1 MARYGSRA
9 SNLTGLL
16 GSIGDTIGEMGQP
29 GHQYVDTF
37 RRTMAPKVDTNSS
50 QSMKDY
56 SLWARR
62 NGYDDEA
69 VRYENMAIERQKVE
83 GMQDFKKANLTD
95 SSIMRKIHEVDTS
108 AMSAEQKAALNQAYE
123 LAESRMNQRGAD
135 YENGKG
141 TEGSDMTNVLLA
153 EDAAKVKLARDIEAH
168 NITLQKEQD
177 RLDEQRAAGQIMP
190 EDSLTEEEYAVY
202 LRAMNAAPSD
212 AARAKI
218 NEVYKERFTA
228 HRKMVESGA
237 KAQAVM
243 DVTEVVSDLANS
255 DKNTKWLGLADG
267 PLSSWMEDNPE
278 LVKAASEATK
288 EALAGNPEY
297 VKAGPEE
304 RKAIASKTLREY
316 LKEVSPNFKEADT
329 SHRYDLMADEAAAMF
344 ETQFANRYW
353 ARGLEPGGA
362 AYRQAIENRFRRQN
376 PTAEDYAEFNKEWD
390 NATKNSADTAS
401 YSPMNEIRSAG
412 IYK

>member
-16 GSIGDTIGEMGQP
+16 GSIGDTIGEMGKP
-29 GHQYVDTF
+29 GEQYIDTF
-37 RRTMAPKVDTNSS
+37 RRSMAPEIDTESS

-83 GMQDFKKANLTD
+83 AGQEFKKANLAD
-95 SSIMRKIHEVDTS
+95 STIMRKIHEVDTS
-108 AMSAEQKAALNQAYE
+108 QMSAEQKAALNEAYG
-123 LAESRMNQRGAD
+123 LAEGRMNQRGAD

-153 EDAAKVKLARDIEAH
+153 EDAAAVKLARDIEAH
-168 NITLQKEQD
+168 NIAVQKERD
-177 RLDEQRAAGQIMP
+177 RREKLSAEGQLMP

-202 LRAMNAAPSD
+202 RRAMEAAPSD
-212 AARAKI
+212 QARATI
-218 NEVYKERFTA
+218 NATWKERFTA
-228 HRKMVESGA
+228 HRKMVENGA

-255 DKNTKWLGLADG
+255 DKNTKWLGFADG
-267 PLSSWMEDNPE
+267 PLSSWMGENPE
-278 LVKAASEATK
+278 LVKAATEATK
-288 EALAGNPEY
+288 NALAGDPEY

-304 RKAIASKTLREY
+304 RKAIASKKLREY

-329 SHRYDLMADEAAAMF
+329 SRRYDLMADEAAAMF

-353 ARGLEPGGA
+353 LGGLEPGGDL
-362 AYRQAIENRFRRQN
+362 YRQAIELRFKGKQ
-376 PTAEDYAEFNKEWD
+376 PTSEDYEEFNKEWD
-390 NATKNSADTAS
+390 AQAQNRGGGKAS
-401 YSPMNEIRSAG
+401 SPTSKILTSG
-412 IYK
+412 PY

>member
-1 MARYGSRA
+1 MRSFRG
-9 SNLTGLL
+9 SNLSGLL
-16 GSIGDTIGEMGQP
+16 GSIGGTIGEMGQP
-29 GHQYVDTF
+29 GQQYIDTF
-37 RRTMAPKVDTNSS
+37 RRSMAPKIDTESS

-83 GMQDFKKANLTD
+83 GMQAFKKANLTD
-95 SSIMRKIHEVDTS
+95 SSIMRKIHEIDTS
-108 AMSAEQKAALNQAYE
+108 QMSDKQVAALNEAYR
-123 LAESRMNQRGAD
+123 LAEDRMNQRGAD
-135 YENGKG
+135 YEDGKG

-168 NITLQKEQD
+168 NITMRQEQD
-177 RLDEQRAAGQIMP
+177 RLDELAAKGQLMP

-202 LRAMNAAPSD
+202 RRAMESAPSD
-212 AARAKI
+212 QSRATI
-218 NEVYKERFTA
+218 NDAWKERFTA

-255 DKNTKWLGLADG
+255 DKNTKWLGFADG
-267 PLSSWMEDNPE
+267 PLSSWMDENPE

-288 EALAGNPEY
+288 EALAGMPEY
-297 VKAGPEE
+297 VKASPEE
-304 RKAIASKTLREY
+304 RKAIASQKLREY

-353 ARGLEPGGA
+353 ARGLEPGGPV
-362 AYRQAIENRFRRQN
+362 YRQAIENKFRGKN

-390 NATKNSADTAS
+390 AATENRAKTNPHS
-401 YSPMNEIRSAG
+401 YSPMNEIRNAG
-412 IYK
+412 IYE